1 MYIFCFMLFLNNTN
15 LNIKFLKAPTVTGV
29 DFLNWLK
36 KGEKFRL
43 FLSGLTFAVER
54 HIQDFPHT
62 GLRLT
67 KKNRERR

>member
-1 MYIFCFMLFLNNTN
+1 MLFLNNTN

-43 FLSGLTFAVER
+43 FLYGLTFAVER
-54 HIQDFPHT
+54 HIQAFPHP

-67 KKNRERR
+67 KKNRKRR

>member
-1 MYIFCFMLFLNNTN
+1 MLFLNNTD

-43 FLSGLTFAVER
+43 FLSGLTFAVET
-54 HIQDFPHT
+54 HIQAFPHP